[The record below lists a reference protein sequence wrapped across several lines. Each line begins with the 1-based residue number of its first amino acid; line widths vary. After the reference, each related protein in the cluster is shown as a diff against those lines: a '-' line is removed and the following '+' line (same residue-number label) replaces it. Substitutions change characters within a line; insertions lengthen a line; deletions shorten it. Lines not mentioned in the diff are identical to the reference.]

1 MAKLV
6 KNIGTNI
13 KKKVEE
19 SNKTINVDKLQHEL
33 IGCQIVMGGLTIAS
47 IAKHGLKDH
56 LKRAWSNPGKQ
67 YCLGL
72 AIGVAMIASCIED
85 K

>member
-33 IGCQIVMGGLTIAS
+33 IGCQIVMGSLATAS
-47 IAKHGLKDH
+47 IIKHGIKGH
-56 LKRAWSNPGKQ
+56 IKRTWANPGKQ
-67 YCLGL
+67 YGLGL
-72 AIGVAMIASCIED
+72 AIGAIMIASCIED